1 MVQIQRKYNFM
12 PGTTISS
19 GQVNEEFTNLINAH
33 NDNDGIL
40 QNLNEYGF
48 YKNNI
53 RVGKTEFIQIS
64 RGQTLQKQ
72 ILFTPAFSQIPF
84 VTVTAANGDIGTGDI
99 VVYLSQVTVT
109 FLHLLCTIRIQQE
122 ILHWLFII
130 WLFQWDEVSLY
141 DELSSVYNART
152 A

>member
-19 GQVNEEFTNLINAH
+19 GQVNEEFTNLVNAH
-33 NDNDGIL
+33 NDNDTIV
-40 QNLNEYGF
+40 QNVNEYMF
-48 YKNNI
+48 SKNNV
-53 RVGKTEFIQIS
+53 RAGKTDFIQIS

-72 ILFTPAFSQIPF
+72 IVWSPAFSKVPF

-109 FLHLLCTIRIQQE
+109 SFTLTVHNKSTTRDI
-122 ILHWLFII
+122 
-130 WLFQWDEVSLY
+130 SLAFHY
-141 DELSSVYNART
+141 IAISMG
-152 A
+152 

>member
-19 GQVNEEFTNLINAH
+19 GQVNEEFTNLVNAH
-33 NDNDGIL
+33 NDNDTIV
-40 QNLNEYGF
+40 QNVNEYMF
-48 YKNNI
+48 SKNNV
-53 RVGKTEFIQIS
+53 RAGKTDFIQIS

-72 ILFTPAFSQIPF
+72 IVWSPACSKVPF

-109 FLHLLCTIRIQQE
+109 SFTLTVHNKSTTRDI
-122 ILHWLFII
+122 
-130 WLFQWDEVSLY
+130 SLAFHY
-141 DELSSVYNART
+141 IAISMG
-152 A
+152 

>member
-19 GQVNEEFTNLINAH
+19 GQVNDEFTNLINAH

-48 YKNNI
+48 YKNNV
-53 RVGKTEFIQIS
+53 RAGKTEFIQVS

-72 ILFTPAFSQIPF
+72 ILFNPAFSQIPF

-109 FLHLLCTIRIQQE
+109 SFTLTLHNKNTTR
-122 ILHWLFII
+122 
-130 WLFQWDEVSLY
+130 DTSLAFHY
-141 DELSSVYNART
+141 IAISMG
-152 A
+152 

>member
-19 GQVNEEFTNLINAH
+19 GQVNEEFTNLVNAH
-33 NDNDGIL
+33 NDNDTIV
-40 QNLNEYGF
+40 QNVNEYMF
-48 YKNNI
+48 SKNNV
-53 RVGKTEFIQIS
+53 RAGKTDFIQIS

-72 ILFTPAFSQIPF
+72 IVWSPACSQVPF

-109 FLHLLCTIRIQQE
+109 SFTLTVHNKSTTRDI
-122 ILHWLFII
+122 
-130 WLFQWDEVSLY
+130 SLAFHY
-141 DELSSVYNART
+141 IAISMG
-152 A
+152 